1 MLDVISSFFGVII
14 DIIVNFIPNVIDII
28 CKGIEFFVSLFS
40 TIPNFIIDNV
50 ISCMPPFF
58 QTGFYGLLGIVLF
71 ILVTKI
77 IALIKL

>member
-1 MLDVISSFFGVII
+1 MLDIISSFFGVII
-14 DIIVNFIPNVIDII
+14 DIVVNLIPNTIDII
-28 CKGIEFFVSLFS
+28 VKGMEFFISLFS

-58 QTGFYGLLGIVLF
+58 QTGFYGLLGVILF